1 MGIEWLKPAAFIG
14 SIVYAL
20 VGVLIFWLCFVIIDK
35 ITPYNLW
42 EEIVGQAEPRARPGR
57 GGHVPGHLADRVG
70 RDPRVGPP

>member
-14 SIVYAL
+14 SILYAL

-42 EEIVGQAEPRARPGR
+42 EEIVVKQNGRWPWWWRPCAWAFR
-57 GGHVPGHLADRVG
+57 
-70 RDPRVGPP
+70 